1 MRKTIVFIFVTF
13 IALQGFSQQN
23 VKITEKITYNVKIK
37 SEPNPS
43 GDHFFE
49 NINESQRVF
58 YVKKLFE
65 AARSGKLKAFADDKF
80 IQSLSIKDVN
90 NILTIK
96 DTASVP
102 SPDDPS
108 RMITVT
114 SEDEI
119 YPEEITALAFV
130 EQWNFNLATLK
141 INKKIIAVAPLLE
154 YIVESSKSQEVSGY
168 KFLFWLKMP

>member
-1 MRKTIVFIFVTF
+1 MKRTVVLIIFVFIVF
-13 IALQGFSQQN
+13 QGFSQQN
-23 VKITEKITYNVKIK
+23 VMISEKITYNVKIK
-37 SEPNPS
+37 SGPGPS
-43 GDHFFE
+43 GDNFFE

-65 AARSGKLKAFADDKF
+65 AARSGKLKAFSDDELLRPISAKE
-80 IQSLSIKDVN
+80 VN

-119 YPEEITALAFV
+119 YPEEITALAFI
-130 EQWNFNLATLK
+130 EQWYFNQTTLK
-141 INKKIIAVAPLLE
+141 IDKKIIAVAPLLE
-154 YIVESSKSQEVSGY
+154 YIVDSSKSGEVSGH